1 MATAPQNQS
10 LPLFYNELT
19 PLSSETHAAF
29 KLRPSPFARFM
40 AGTHAVPLTVEEF
53 PLVQR
58 RQPIVF
64 SVGDDPVPLALFG
77 LNEGVNLFFDDQ
89 GQVTEQGL
97 YIPAYVRRYP
107 FLLARLRP
115 NSDELSLCFDPTSDT
130 IGAFDDGEPL
140 FTDGKPSQLTEAVL
154 QFNEQFEQAGMKTNA
169 FMQELKTLDLL
180 MDGEISI
187 QPEGA
192 PQPFIY
198 RGFKMVDERKLAD
211 LRGDQLRKM
220 SQNGM
225 LPLVYAHLF
234 SLSHAQQLFER
245 QAMQGKVPGVE
256 FTPNAAPV
264 QA

>member
-1 MATAPQNQS
+1 
-10 LPLFYNELT
+10 
-19 PLSSETHAAF
+19 
-29 KLRPSPFARFM
+29 
-40 AGTHAVPLTVEEF
+40 
-53 PLVQR
+53 
-58 RQPIVF
+58 
-64 SVGDDPVPLALFG
+64 
-77 LNEGVNLFFDDQ
+77 
-89 GQVTEQGL
+89 
-97 YIPAYVRRYP
+97 
-107 FLLARLRP
+107 
-115 NSDELSLCFDPTSDT
+115 
-130 IGAFDDGEPL
+130 
-140 FTDGKPSQLTEAVL
+140 
-154 QFNEQFEQAGMKTNA
+154 
-169 FMQELKTLDLL
+169 MQELKTLDLL